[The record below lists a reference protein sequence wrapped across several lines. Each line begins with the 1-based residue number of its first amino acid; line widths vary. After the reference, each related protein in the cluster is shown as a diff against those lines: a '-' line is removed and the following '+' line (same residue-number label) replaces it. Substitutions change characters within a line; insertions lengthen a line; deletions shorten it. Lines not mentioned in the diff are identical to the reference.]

1 MSSLLN
7 MAAFRS
13 CMPVLVACQFG
24 SKVEAFAL
32 LKLIGLCDVVS
43 GDVGTL
49 DGGCVI

>member
-13 CMPVLVACQFG
+13 RMPVLVACQFG
-24 SKVEAFAL
+24 SEVDAFAL
-32 LKLIGLCDVVS
+32 LKLIGICELAS
-43 GDVGTL
+43 GDVGAL